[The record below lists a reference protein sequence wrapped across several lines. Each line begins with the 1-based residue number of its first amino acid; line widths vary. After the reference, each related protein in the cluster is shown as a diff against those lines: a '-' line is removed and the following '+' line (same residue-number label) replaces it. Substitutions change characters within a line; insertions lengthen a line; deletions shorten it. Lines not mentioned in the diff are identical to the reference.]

1 MNNNTSTNSTN
12 NTNND
17 NTNNDKTNNTNK
29 TDDKTSKNNDN
40 KTSKNKNNYGIIPY
54 IIVFAVLFIISLI
67 LLTWMLDV
75 WYKSRTCQYNSE
87 IWCSDNWICNTRAV
101 DNGSGVFSTCPP
113 NSSGENDGSINI
125 YSNCFTS
132 ADKPGLASCLFGLT
146 SYIET
151 VCGGSGSTGEQ
162 KCGCP
167 PADLYTDGTGSN
179 NCLLNCDKPNDN
191 CCCCPGQSGCQIN
204 VCDYCN
210 SNPPEGLSDCFNII
224 RDPKQNTTCTVDC
237 SGCSKVI

>member
-1 MNNNTSTNSTN
+1 MNNNTSNDKTNDKTTDKTN
-12 NTNND
+12 D
-17 NTNNDKTNNTNK
+17 NNDKTTDKTTDK

-87 IWCSDNWICNTRAV
+87 IWCSDNWICNNNAAP
-101 DNGSGVFSTCPP
+101 NGAFSTCP
-113 NSSGENDGSINI
+113 STSGENDGTINI
-125 YSNCFTS
+125 YSDCFTK

-146 SYIET
+146 SYKET
-151 VCGGSGSTGEQ
+151 VCGATGSTDDQ

-167 PADLYTDGTGSN
+167 PDVLYTNG
-179 NCLLNCDKPNDN
+179 NCLLGCNNNNPL
-191 CCCCPGQSGCQIN
+191 CCCCPGTTGCHFKSVEEFCAISNDNPSLNDCYEQLTSEDN
-204 VCDYCN
+204 FVCRLNCK
-210 SNPPEGLSDCFNII
+210 S
-224 RDPKQNTTCTVDC
+224 
-237 SGCSKVI
+237 